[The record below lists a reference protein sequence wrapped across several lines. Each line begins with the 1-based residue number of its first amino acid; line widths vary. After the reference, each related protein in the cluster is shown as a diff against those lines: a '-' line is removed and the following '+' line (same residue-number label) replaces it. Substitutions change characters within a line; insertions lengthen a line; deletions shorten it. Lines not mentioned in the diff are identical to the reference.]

1 MRLSMLTGERLVAW
15 LRLLWT
21 NRFPI
26 AKPKLAVKWM
36 VLQAQWTC
44 LSEMARLKMA
54 TLRRLHQEKLS
65 LKSSLKQ
72 RIRNSLK
79 QSRPK
84 ECHKNCRNPLT
95 TTNLSKALTI
105 LTVMKLLPI
114 KTTWLANFLRP
125 NRKQT
130 QIQPLRMVRK
140 RVISK
145 YESERYLTTCQH
157 QVAIAKDSQ
166 STGLAS
172 R

>member
-1 MRLSMLTGERLVAW
+1 MRLSMLTGGRLVVW
-15 LRLLWT
+15 LQLLWT

-26 AKPKLAVKWM
+26 AKLKLAVKWM
-36 VLQAQWTC
+36 VLQAQSTC
-44 LSEMARLKMA
+44 LSEMARLKMT
-54 TLRRLHQEKLS
+54 TLRRLPQEKLS
-65 LKSSLKQ
+65 LKFSLKQ
-72 RIRNSLK
+72 RIPSSLK
-79 QSRPK
+79 QSRLE
-84 ECHKNCRNPLT
+84 ECHKNCPSLLT

-130 QIQPLRMVRK
+130 QIQPLRMAKK

-145 YESERYLTTCQH
+145 YESEKYWITCQH

-166 STGLAS
+166 STGQAS